1 MKLLNIIDY
10 KMSNIINII
19 SIIFTSIFFIFLL
32 YIIGITIYKYIDLEK
47 QKNQIIDD
55 TIKSQQQD

>member
-1 MKLLNIIDY
+1 
-10 KMSNIINII
+10 MSNIANTI
-19 SIIFTSIFFIFLL
+19 SIIFTIIFAIFLF
-32 YIIGITIYKYIDLEK
+32 YIIGITIYKIIELEK

>member
-1 MKLLNIIDY
+1 
-10 KMSNIINII
+10 MSNIINII